1 MLVDYQGLKVSKEK
15 AELLK
20 KLRIKHILEL
30 KEDFGYLPWTWDG
43 MEYYGLAFV
52 DEEHPNFVIRH
63 YSRGYLE
70 KVTCKE
76 LENKIITHNAISFK
90 EGVKEDK
97 RCKLI

>member
-1 MLVDYQGLKVSKEK
+1 MLVDYKGLKVTEEK

-20 KLRIKHILEL
+20 KLRIKHILEFG
-30 KEDFGYLPWTWDG
+30 EDFGYLPWTWDG

-52 DEEHPNFVIRH
+52 DEEHPNFVIRD
-63 YSRGYLE
+63 YTARYLE

-90 EGVKEDK
+90 EDVKEDE
-97 RCKLI
+97 